1 MAYLMAILGLLLGS
15 AWLVFGLVGA
25 LWVASGSLL
34 VLALSGQLPAHVV
47 MRLRG
52 AHPLRPSQAPVLSAV
67 VDELSRRAGLGRPP
81 ALFLAASA
89 QPQAFAVGTRE
100 DAAVAVTSGLLR
112 LLDPRE
118 LAGVLAHEI
127 SHVAAGDT
135 RLLALAQVARRVTG
149 SIVMMGWLL
158 FGLSVLGALPR
169 VSLLVPVV
177 LTVVPTASL
186 LVELAVSRT
195 REYDA
200 DLRAASLLRDPGALA
215 SALLKLQRF
224 ERRLSWLLP
233 LSVADSV
240 PPALRSH
247 PDPRE
252 RVQRLLELVPRYSLE
267 PSQQRAPRPWTP
279 QWHNLARLAPQT
291 HEACGW
297 FLAGSAPACRPL
309 PLLVGA
315 WPPPWAP

>member
-1 MAYLMAILGLLLGS
+1 MDRDRYRRRRLHRGFQTMAYLAAILGLLLGS
-15 AWLVFGLVGA
+15 AWLVFGIIGA

-34 VLALSGQLPAHVV
+34 VLGLSGQLPAHAV

-52 AHPLRPSQAPVLSAV
+52 AHPLHPSQAPELFAV
-67 VDELSRRAGLGRPP
+67 VAELSRRAGLGRPP

-89 QPQAFAVGTRE
+89 QPQAFAVGTGE
-100 DAAVAVTSGLLR
+100 NAAVAVTSGLLR
-112 LLDPRE
+112 LLDRRE
-118 LAGVLAHEI
+118 LSGVLAHEI

-149 SIVMMGWLL
+149 SIVLMGWLL

-169 VSLLVPVV
+169 VSLLVPVM

-200 DLRAASLLRDPGALA
+200 DLRAASLLRDPRVLA
-215 SALLKLQRF
+215 SALLKLEQF
-224 ERRLSWLLP
+224 DRRLGWLLP
-233 LSVADSV
+233 VLVAGSV
-240 PPALRSH
+240 PPGLRSH

-252 RVQRLLELVPRYSLE
+252 RVQRLLELVPRYPLE
-267 PSQQRAPRPWTP
+267 PSGQKTLHPRTSAL
-279 QWHNLARLAPQT
+279 HDRRLVRWPGPRYQ
-291 HEACGW
+291 
-297 FLAGSAPACRPL
+297 PL
-309 PLLVGA
+309 WLVSR
-315 WPPPWAP
+315 W